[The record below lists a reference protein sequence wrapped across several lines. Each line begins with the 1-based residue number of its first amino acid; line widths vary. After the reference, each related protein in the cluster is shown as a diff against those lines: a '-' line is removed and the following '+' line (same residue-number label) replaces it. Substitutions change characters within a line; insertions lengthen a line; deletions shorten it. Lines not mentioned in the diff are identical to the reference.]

1 MSKNAVRGRTKL
13 DAGLRKK
20 LDTLKADLGRMGNVL
35 VAYSGGVDSTLLLK
49 AAADVLGPKVLPVV
63 AGSETY
69 PTREVEAALRTA
81 RKLGLKPRFIKTCEL
96 ENPKFT
102 SNTPERCY
110 YCKKE
115 LFGRL
120 KAVARE
126 ERIRFVLDGANYDDR
141 LDYRP
146 GGRAGAELGIRSPL
160 RDARLTKDEIR
171 ALSRH
176 FGLPTWDKP
185 SLACLASR
193 FPYGSRIER
202 KALGQVGRAEDV
214 LRGLGFRQLRVR
226 HHGSI
231 ARVEVE
237 PPDIPR
243 LLKPVTRDRIV
254 RGLKKL
260 GYLYVTVDL
269 EGYRTGSLNEALG
282 KRASRRGKPR
292 PGTGL

>member
-1 MSKNAVRGRTKL
+1 MNKKTAAGGGKL

-20 LDTLKADLGRMGNVL
+20 LDALKADLRRMGKVL

-49 AAADVLGPKVLPVV
+49 AASDVLGPNVLPVV

-69 PTREVEAALRTA
+69 PTREVEAALRLA
-81 RKLGLKPRFIKTCEL
+81 RKLGLRPRFIKTCEL

-102 SNTPERCY
+102 ANTPERCY
-110 YCKKE
+110 FCKKE

-120 KAVARE
+120 KAVARKE
-126 ERIRFVLDGANYDDR
+126 GIPYVLDGANFDDR
-141 LDYRP
+141 LDFRP

-160 RDARLTKDEIR
+160 KDARLTKDEIR
-171 ALSRH
+171 ALSKH
-176 FGLPTWDKP
+176 FRLPTWDKP

-202 KALGQVGRAEDV
+202 TALGRVGRAEDI
-214 LRGLGFRQLRVR
+214 LRGLGFGQLRVR
-226 HHGSI
+226 HHGTI
-231 ARVEVE
+231 ARIEVE
-237 PPDIPR
+237 SRDFPR
-243 LLKPVTRDRIV
+243 ILSPENREKIV

-260 GYLYVTVDL
+260 GYLYVTFDL

-282 KRASRRGKPR
+282 KRSPGRGKSR
-292 PGTGL
+292 PGTGP